1 MSSYIFER
9 MCISMSE
16 FTPRGQGNLNTVL
29 GAVGTVGALGLMGG
43 GCGNNGLF
51 GGLFGNRGGC
61 CSDDQCVTRYE
72 ARKDAEI
79 AAKDTEISLLK
90 ANIFT
95 DQKITDVFDRLSTRI
110 KGVEDV
116 VNQTVCAQAVTN
128 QKLSDN
134 ITFVDSKF
142 DGVYKDIACATD
154 KLRCYVDATF
164 VPGKLVMPLDAICPE
179 AMPKCQSTGTGT
191 ATASK

>member
-1 MSSYIFER
+1 MA
-9 MCISMSE
+9 E
-16 FTPRGQGNLNTVL
+16 FTTRSQGNLNTVL
-29 GAVGTVGALGLMGG
+29 GAVGTLSAIGAMGG
-43 GCGNNGLF
+43 NCGNGLF
-51 GGLFGNRGGC
+51 GGLFGGRGC

-95 DQKITDVFDRLSTRI
+95 DQKITDVFDRLSARI
-110 KGVEDV
+110 SGLENT

-142 DGVYKDIACATD
+142 DGVYKDISCTAE

-179 AMPKCQSTGTGT
+179 AMPKCQNGNT
-191 ATASK
+191 AAAGK